1 MSATVAAASD
11 PLAEIAA
18 LRATG
23 DAALAANDD
32 EGFIAAYTAAGKL
45 VPTPADPNDSDED
58 DGDSP
63 PPKDLLVAGA
73 DLLAVLAEKHVA
85 LRNAADDQP
94 TRRSHAM
101 RAVACG
107 QKAARCDPTNWRGH
121 WFTGLA
127 IMMLQPKIPRSKQ
140 AVAAFEDVVA
150 LGDSLDEAQRADA
163 AKALEAAKLRLQK
176 GRDDLPMP
184 EGCTVC

>member
-11 PLAEIAA
+11 PLAAIAA

-73 DLLAVLAEKHVA
+73 DLLAVLAEKHVF

>member
-1 MSATVAAASD
+1 
-11 PLAEIAA
+11 
-18 LRATG
+18 
-23 DAALAANDD
+23 
-32 EGFIAAYTAAGKL
+32 
-45 VPTPADPNDSDED
+45 
-58 DGDSP
+58 
-63 PPKDLLVAGA
+63 
-73 DLLAVLAEKHVA
+73 
-85 LRNAADDQP
+85 
-94 TRRSHAM
+94 M